1 MKATTFNRLKKKAN
15 QLTNN
20 FLPKAKK
27 KMLDDMTKRAKEGD
41 RELAVMYANDLADI
55 MYVCYGIKNGNYIE
69 AHNYWWD
76 MDTDPRDMFPK
87 TLTDILDRLSDYE
100 QDHNADVEED

>member
-1 MKATTFNRLKKKAN
+1 MKATTFNTLKKKAN

-20 FLPKAKK
+20 FFFKAQK
-27 KMLDDMTKRAKEGD
+27 KMLENMTKSAKEGD
-41 RELAVMYANDLADI
+41 RELAVVYANDLADI
-55 MYVCYGIKNGNYIE
+55 MYVCSAIKNGNYID

-100 QDHNADVEED
+100 QDHNAELED

>member
-1 MKATTFNRLKKKAN
+1 MKHTTFIRLKKKAN

-20 FLPKAKK
+20 FLPKAQKK
-27 KMLDDMTKRAKEGD
+27 LIGEMTKRAKEGD
-41 RELAVMYANDLADI
+41 LELATMNASDLADI

-76 MDTDPRDMFPK
+76 MDTDPRDMFPN
-87 TLTDILDRLSDYE
+87 TLIDILDRLSDYE
-100 QDHNADVEED
+100 QDNNALEN